1 MLEQKEKTIGTTVYL
16 VTQMDGVR
24 ALKAQTKLI
33 KILGSALASLVLGN
47 SLTMEAIQKALFVA
61 LPDILSRFD
70 DELVNTFILSLFEVG
85 VFKKD
90 KNGNPTVVDFMTEF
104 GGKINEMWKVAL
116 FILEVNFWPGK
127 SINLDSLIIEPEQEA
142 KTDMK
147 N

>member
-1 MLEQKEKTIGTTVYL
+1 MLEQKEKIIGTTVYL
-16 VTQMDGVR
+16 VTQMDGFR

-47 SLTMEAIQKALFVA
+47 SLTMEAMKKAFFAA

-70 DELVNTFILSLFEVG
+70 DELVNDFILSLFEVG

-90 KNGNPTVVDFMTEF
+90 KNGHPTVIDFMTEF

-127 SINLDSLIIEPEQEA
+127 SINFDSLITEPEVQ
-142 KTDMK
+142 TDIK
-147 N
+147 S